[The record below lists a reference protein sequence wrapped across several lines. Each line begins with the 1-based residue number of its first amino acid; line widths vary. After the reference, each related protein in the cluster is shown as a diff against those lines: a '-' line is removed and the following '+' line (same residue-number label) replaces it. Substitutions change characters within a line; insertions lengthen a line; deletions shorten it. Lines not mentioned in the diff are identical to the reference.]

1 MVLAL
6 GKSFRGQIV
15 KIHTLYHLDLS
26 TMTPLKILIP
36 LFISLINDWATNNVS
51 IRNDFERLVCH
62 ANYSSMNLKFV

>member
-1 MVLAL
+1 
-6 GKSFRGQIV
+6 
-15 KIHTLYHLDLS
+15 
-26 TMTPLKILIP
+26 MTPLKILIP